1 MSAKASNTTDEPTH
15 GVKIAAES
23 SYGELSGTRHIVIN
37 GEPLCGHPQ
46 VEKHIETGRYGT
58 ETTRYPL
65 NDFETCKTCGGI
77 YASEHGSKHGTFAEF
92 AEYSEDDWVQIE
104 TTEGETITGRVRRGA
119 DTTDMPSRRI
129 TVVASDEPR
138 ERWVY
143 GVEKEVTVAV
153 REGEQPVIKHGSV
166 MDDDYSET
174 PVAGVSEISEPEN
187 NIDVRTEQTMEELRD
202 LGGDDV
208 QNVMANGQGR
218 KEFTVYSSDCISERE
233 LWSLLDRIY
242 KAGYEIRY
250 VSPASERA
258 GDRASIGVT
267 SDELCRDHDAIVT
280 DGGTDRL
287 TYLNKGELRQEIVY
301 AVGGDP
307 SRYGENSDR
316 GIRMADVE
324 RIAQTLQPEESD
336 LELEKCQLGKLYEV
350 ACRWAGGEYQPNA
363 VKPWGI
369 NRPNLKEIHRA
380 VNGRPPKE
388 KVAASD
394 GGSLC
399 DLNTGADGSTEGSN
413 DV

>member
-1 MSAKASNTTDEPTH
+1 MSAKAAKTADEPNH
-15 GVKIAAES
+15 GVEVAAES

-46 VEKHIETGRYGT
+46 VEKHIESGRYGT

-65 NDFETCKTCGGI
+65 NDFETCKTCGSI
-77 YASEHGSKHGTFAEF
+77 YASEHGSQHGTFAEF
-92 AEYSEDDWVQIE
+92 AEFSEDDWVQIE
-104 TTEGETITGRVRRGA
+104 TAEGERITGRVRRGA

-153 REGEQPVIKHGSV
+153 REGEKPVIKHGSV

-187 NIDVRTEQTMEELRD
+187 NIDVRTGKTMEELRD

-218 KEFTVYSSDCISERE
+218 KEFSVYSSDYISERE

-267 SDELCRDHDAIVT
+267 ADELCREHDVIVT
-280 DGGTDRL
+280 DGGQAVDSTDQIGASVEVAGQKTL
-287 TYLNKGELRQEIVY
+287 VVCMEDYGTDEAYSG
-301 AVGGDP
+301 
-307 SRYGENSDR
+307 YGEYIHVEEDGCDQAPEGR
-316 GIRMADVE
+316 RIVFDVRE
-324 RIAQTLQPEESD
+324 
-336 LELEKCQLGKLYEV
+336 G
-350 ACRWAGGEYQPNA
+350 
-363 VKPWGI
+363 
-369 NRPNLKEIHRA
+369 
-380 VNGRPPKE
+380 
-388 KVAASD
+388 
-394 GGSLC
+394 GGSADLC
-399 DLNTGADGSTEGSN
+399 PDCDWPDWVRSLHNGADDSVEVSD